1 MEKKSQS
8 KVLNA
13 CLEDLHKSLNDK
25 LNEVNEERKFAI
37 KSSSKA
43 LENIT
48 MAELVNLRDYYARED
63 KKLRECYERL
73 IRLGAPNAEINQI
86 VAVVKQIDKLHKT
99 ASDIIKDK
107 KSQTKEYVP
116 TIRK

>member
-25 LNEVNEERKFAI
+25 LKEVNEERKFAI
-37 KSSSKA
+37 KSSSKE

-48 MAELVNLRDYYARED
+48 MAELLNLREYYAHED
-63 KKLRECYERL
+63 KKLREYYERL
-73 IRLGAPNAEINQI
+73 IRLDAPNAEINQI
-86 VAVVKQIDKLHKT
+86 VDLVRKIDKLYHMT
-99 ASDIIKDK
+99 NGIIKEI
-107 KSQTKEYVP
+107 QG
-116 TIRK
+116 

>member
-25 LNEVNEERKFAI
+25 LKEVNEERKFAI
-37 KSSSKA
+37 KSSSKE

-48 MAELVNLRDYYARED
+48 MAELVNLREYYAHED
-63 KKLRECYERL
+63 KKLREYYERL
-73 IRLGAPNAEINQI
+73 IRLDAPNAEINQI
-86 VAVVKQIDKLHKT
+86 VDLVRKIDKLYHMT
-99 ASDIIKDK
+99 NGIIKEIQGQRDRNIPSMK
-107 KSQTKEYVP
+107 
-116 TIRK
+116 

>member
-25 LNEVNEERKFAI
+25 LKEVNEERKFAI
-37 KSSSKA
+37 KSSSKE

-48 MAELVNLRDYYARED
+48 MAELVNLRDYYAHED
-63 KKLRECYERL
+63 KKLREYYERL
-73 IRLGAPNAEINQI
+73 IRLDAPNAEINQI
-86 VAVVKQIDKLHKT
+86 VDLVRKIDKLYHMT
-99 ASDIIKDK
+99 NSIIKEIQGQRDRNIPSMK
-107 KSQTKEYVP
+107 
-116 TIRK
+116 